1 MGRLTM
7 MHAVGLA
14 IGALV
19 SVSPA
24 LAADDDI
31 ELPQT
36 LVWTAYDIGSTGY
49 SQAVGIGAA
58 LKNNLGVNLR
68 VLPGKNDVS
77 RLVPLRDD
85 KTGYSATGSESSYA
99 AEAMYLFGSRE
110 WGPQPITQPIM
121 SVSDGTSAIVTARA
135 AGIATI
141 AQPE

>member
-31 ELPQT
+31 ELPQP
-36 LVWTAYDIGSTGY
+36 LVWTAYDIGSTGS

-58 LKNNLGVNLR
+58 LKNNLRVNLR
-68 VLPGKNDVS
+68 VLPGKNAIPEERRAGKEVVRQCAYRWS
-77 RLVPLRDD
+77 AYHLI
-85 KTGYSATGSESSYA
+85 KT
-99 AEAMYLFGSRE
+99 
-110 WGPQPITQPIM
+110 IIHN
-121 SVSDGTSAIVTARA
+121 
-135 AGIATI
+135 
-141 AQPE
+141 